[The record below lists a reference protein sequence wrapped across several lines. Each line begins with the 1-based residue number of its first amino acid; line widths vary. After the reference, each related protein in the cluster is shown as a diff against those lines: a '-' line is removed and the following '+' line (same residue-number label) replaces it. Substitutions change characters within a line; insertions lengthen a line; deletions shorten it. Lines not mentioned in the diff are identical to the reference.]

1 MKKKQNA
8 YYIRAPSLCLSSC
21 KKPNKASPFVCDFAL
36 KDTFTIY
43 HNHERHPRNIQKKIN
58 NTSTSTVMFN
68 FWTKTNTKW
77 KNNKLTNRSYI
88 IIEKV

>member
-43 HNHERHPRNIQKKIN
+43 HNHERHPRNIQKKLIIPQLQLLCLIFEQKRILNEKIIN
-58 NTSTSTVMFN
+58 S
-68 FWTKTNTKW
+68 
-77 KNNKLTNRSYI
+77 R
-88 IIEKV
+88 IEVIS